1 MFLAL
6 VVLVPIACFLVW
18 GAVYDLRRHRRRE
31 PLTDHNARQIA
42 REMRTKAEGK
52 GAEWHG

>member
-6 VVLVPIACFLVW
+6 VILVPIAFFLIW
-18 GAVYDLRRHRRRE
+18 GAVYDLKRHRRRE
-31 PLTDHNARQIA
+31 PLTDHHARKVA

-52 GAEWHG
+52 GTEWS